1 MNTIDL
7 LMKMDAGAL
16 DKIPE
21 EEREI
26 PRLSELTGGKFVI
39 KYKAL
44 PGQRITE
51 ISRMAGE
58 SIEKEYDAQLLLI
71 CEAMVYPDLKNKELM
86 EHFKVPTPKDL
97 ANKLFNG
104 GEAGKISKAIMA
116 LSGYTD
122 DTDEQIK
129 N

>member
-7 LMKMDAGAL
+7 LMKMDAGEL
-16 DKIPE
+16 DKVPE

-26 PRLSELTGGKFVI
+26 PRLSELTGEKFVV

-44 PGQRITE
+44 PGKRITE
-51 ISRMAGE
+51 ISDMATD
-58 SIEKEYDAQLLLI
+58 SAEKEYDAQMLLI
-71 CEAMVYPDLKNKELM
+71 CEAMVSPDLKNKDLLN
-86 EHFKVPTPKDL
+86 HFKVPTPKDL
-97 ANKLFNG
+97 AYKLFNG
-104 GEAGKISKAIMA
+104 GEARKISKAIMT

-122 DTDEQIK
+122 DTDEKIK